1 MKTKTGGARNL
12 IIDGNNLLYRIFW
25 TSNYKLEESSSPGEV
40 FLFLRS
46 LKSYVDKFQP
56 KNVYCTWDKKL
67 EWPSTNFRKEATA
80 VEYKAGRDDDKF
92 KNVFK
97 YAEKIQELIS
107 CLGVHNIYPLRMEA
121 DDLMAYLTHKL
132 PGLNIVITTD
142 KDLLQTVS
150 DNTIVYNPIKKK
162 EVTLNNFEDYT
173 GVKKEYY
180 ISFRAITGDKSDN
193 IPGIPRYGI
202 KRFLKLEHKLV
213 DLEGEETALVRGDA
227 ITEEQF
233 EIYKRNWKL
242 MDLKQGYTHYDDE
255 VPAYEEQLKEIKEN
269 DTTNFTAFLKQAKE
283 LNLWS
288 IVRNYTSWRNSF
300 DNNEHLLNTINKA
313 IQNACTKTT

>member
-1 MKTKTGGARNL
+1 MTGGTKNL

-25 TSNYKLEESSSPGEV
+25 TSNYKIEESQSPGQV

-46 LKSYVDKFQP
+46 LKSYVDKFKPQ
-56 KNVYCTWDKKL
+56 NIYCTWDKKL
-67 EWPSTNFRKEATA
+67 EWPSTNFRREATT

-92 KNVFK
+92 KNVFE
-97 YAEKIQELIS
+97 YAEKIQELIND
-107 CLGVHNIYPLRMEA
+107 LGVFNIYPLRMEA
-121 DDLMAYLTHKL
+121 DDLMAYLSHRL
-132 PGLNIVITTD
+132 PGPSVIITTD

-150 DNTIVYNPIKKK
+150 KNTIVYNPIKKK
-162 EVTLNNFEDYT
+162 EINLNNFEEYT

-180 ISFRAITGDKSDN
+180 ISFRAVTGDKSDN
-193 IPGIPRYGI
+193 IPGFPRYGI

-213 DLEGEETALVRGDA
+213 SLEGEETALIKGDA

-242 MDLKQGYTHYDDE
+242 MDLKQGYAYYDDE
-255 VPAYEEQLKEIKEN
+255 VPAYEKQLEQLRKH
-269 DTTNFTAFLKQAKE
+269 TSNFSKFLAEAKK

-300 DNNEHLLNTINKA
+300 DNNEILLNTINKA
-313 IQNACTKTT
+313 IKNACT

>member
-1 MKTKTGGARNL
+1 MTGGTKNL

-25 TSNYKLEESSSPGEV
+25 TSNYKIEESQSPGQI

-56 KNVYCTWDKKL
+56 DNIYCTWDKKL
-67 EWPSTNFRKEATA
+67 EWPSTNFRREATA
-80 VEYKAGRDDDKF
+80 VQYKAGRDDEKF
-92 KNVFK
+92 KDVFE
-97 YAEKIQELIS
+97 YAEKIQELIND
-107 CLGVHNIYPLRMEA
+107 LGVFNIYPLRMEA
-121 DDLMAYLTHKL
+121 DDLMAYLSHRL
-132 PGLNIVITTD
+132 PGHSVIITTD

-150 DNTIVYNPIKKK
+150 KNTIVYNPIKKK
-162 EVTLNNFEDYT
+162 EINLNNFEEYT

-180 ISFRAITGDKSDN
+180 ISFRAVTGDKSDN
-193 IPGIPRYGI
+193 IPGFPRYGI

-213 DLEGEETALVRGDA
+213 SLEGEETALIKGDA

-242 MDLKQGYTHYDDE
+242 MDLKQGYAYYDDE
-255 VPAYEEQLKEIKEN
+255 VPAYEKQLEQLRNHKS
-269 DTTNFTAFLKQAKE
+269 NFSKFLDEAKK

-300 DNNEHLLNTINKA
+300 DNNEILLNTINKA
-313 IQNACTKTT
+313 IKNACT